1 MNNVEEY
8 EVAYT
13 WGPENFTNPMNA
25 DTDNDGMP
33 DGWEHMSGIHPNDGS
48 NADED
53 PDFDGYDADGDGGVR
68 YSELVGITT
77 VHAISVEIGDYVQV
91 NNTVLWVRTVQN
103 SQYVNIPIKT
113 QTAGWIYACLLYTSP
128 SPRD

>member
-1 MNNVEEY
+1 MNNVEEVQ
-8 EVAYT
+8 ESPILGLRT
-13 WGPENFTNPMNA
+13 TNPMNA

-33 DGWEHMSGIHPNDGS
+33 DGWEHMSGIHPNDEAS

-77 VHAISVEIGDYVQV
+77 VHAISVEISDYVQV
-91 NNTVLWVRTVQN
+91 NNTVLW
-103 SQYVNIPIKT
+103 SQDSPGNMPVCEYPYPDGA
-113 QTAGWIYACLLYTSP
+113 AGWLCH
-128 SPRD
+128 